1 MKFALEDMEKTLRL
15 LDNEH
20 PLLTAVASVWDLGVI
35 NRGESKEEDP
45 GEQC

>member
-20 PLLTAVASVWDLGVI
+20 PLLIAVASVQDLGVI
-35 NRGESKEEDP
+35 NRGGSEEEGP